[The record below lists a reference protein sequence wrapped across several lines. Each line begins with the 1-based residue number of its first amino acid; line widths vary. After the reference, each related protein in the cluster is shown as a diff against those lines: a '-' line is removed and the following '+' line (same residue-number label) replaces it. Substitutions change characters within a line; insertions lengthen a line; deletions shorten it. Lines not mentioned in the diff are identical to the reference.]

1 MTSTATSRG
10 TIIKVPDSTPGLV
23 IVNGTQK
30 SFTLERVW
38 RAPVAPAANMTV
50 DVELNDRGDVAGII
64 AVDSQQLAKEKFDKL
79 GGLAEKH
86 GKEAAEIAKQGV
98 GALATRMGMSALIAT
113 VVLWVAWFFLPAV
126 KLDFF
131 LLNRS
136 FSFWEYLAMSMN
148 NPQSPT
154 GSRGILG
161 LLGVLCLVA
170 PVARPFIQHAKAK
183 YLNAAPLAFILVA
196 PLLVY
201 WRLAGGIGPAGEPQ
215 TLAELQRGVQREAAK
230 AMLDSLSISWF
241 GALVLVIP
249 AAFLAMKAFKK
260 DAQA

>member
-1 MTSTATSRG
+1 MTSIATSRG

-23 IVNGTQK
+23 IVNGAQK
-30 SFTLERVW
+30 SFTLEGVW
-38 RAPVAPAANMTV
+38 RSPVAPAANMTV
-50 DVELNDRGDVAGII
+50 DVELNDTGGVTAIS
-64 AVDSQQLAKEKFDKL
+64 AVDSQQLAKETFDKL
-79 GGLAEKH
+79 GGIAQQH

-126 KLDFF
+126 NLDFF

-136 FSFWEYLAMSMN
+136 FTFWEYLAMSLN

-154 GSRGILG
+154 GSRGLLG
-161 LLGVLCLVA
+161 LLGMLCVVA

-183 YLNAAPLAFILVA
+183 YLNAAPLAFIVVA
-196 PLLVY
+196 PFLIY
-201 WRLAGGIGPAGEPQ
+201 WRLAGGLGPAGEPQ

-241 GALVLVIP
+241 GALVLIIP
-249 AAFLAMKAFKK
+249 AVYLAYLGLKKAT
-260 DAQA
+260 

>member
-23 IVNGTQK
+23 IVNGAQK
-30 SFTLERVW
+30 SFTLEGVW
-38 RAPVAPAANMTV
+38 RSPVAPAPNMTV
-50 DVELNDRGDVAGII
+50 DVELNDSGAVAGIS
-64 AVDSQQLAKEKFDKL
+64 AVDPQQLTKEKLDRL
-79 GGLAEKH
+79 GGIAQQQ

-98 GALATRMGMSALIAT
+98 GALAARMGMSALVAT

-126 KLDFF
+126 DLDFF

-136 FSFWEYLAMSMN
+136 FTFWEYLAMSLN

-154 GSRGILG
+154 GSRGLLG
-161 LLGVLCLVA
+161 LLGMLCIVA

-183 YLNAAPLAFILVA
+183 YLNAAPLAFIVVA
-196 PLLVY
+196 PFLVY
-201 WRLAGGIGPAGEPQ
+201 WRLAGGLGPAGEPQ

-230 AMLDSLSISWF
+230 AMLDSLSVSWF
-241 GALVLVIP
+241 GAIVLIIP
-249 AAFLAMKAFKK
+249 AVYLAYLGLKK
-260 DAQA
+260 TT

>member
-23 IVNGTQK
+23 IVNGAQK
-30 SFTLERVW
+30 PFTLEGVW
-38 RAPVAPAANMTV
+38 RAPMAPAANMTV
-50 DVELNDRGDVAGII
+50 NVELNDSGAVAGIT
-64 AVDSQQLAKEKFDKL
+64 AVDSQQLAKEQFDKL

-86 GKEAAEIAKQGV
+86 GKEAAEIARQGV
-98 GALATRMGMSALIAT
+98 GALATRMGMPTLIAT
-113 VVLWVAWFFLPAV
+113 VVLWIAWFFLPAV
-126 KLDFF
+126 KLEFF

-136 FSFWEYLAMSMN
+136 FTFWEYLAMSVT

-154 GSRGILG
+154 GSRGLLG
-161 LLGVLCLVA
+161 LLGMLCIVA

-183 YLNAAPLAFILVA
+183 FLNAAPLAFIVVA

-201 WRLAGGIGPAGEPQ
+201 WRIAGGIGPIGEPE

-230 AMLDSLSISWF
+230 AMLDSLSPSWF
-241 GALVLVIP
+241 GAIVLVLSAVY
-249 AAFLAMKAFKK
+249 LASKAFKRE
-260 DAQA
+260 A

>member
-1 MTSTATSRG
+1 MT
-10 TIIKVPDSTPGLV
+10 
-23 IVNGTQK
+23 
-30 SFTLERVW
+30 
-38 RAPVAPAANMTV
+38 
-50 DVELNDRGDVAGII
+50 
-64 AVDSQQLAKEKFDKL
+64 AVDPQQLAKERLDKL

-98 GALATRMGMSALIAT
+98 GALATRMGTSALIAT
-113 VVLWVAWFFLPAV
+113 VVIWVAWFFLPAV
-126 KLDFF
+126 NLDFF

-136 FSFWEYLAMSMN
+136 FTFWEYLAMSMN

-154 GSRGILG
+154 GSRGLLG
-161 LLGVLCLVA
+161 LLGMLCIVA

-183 YLNAAPLAFILVA
+183 YMNAAPLAFIVVA

-201 WRLAGGIGPAGEPQ
+201 WRLAGGIGGPSGEPE

-249 AAFLAMKAFKK
+249 AVFLAMKAFKE
-260 DAQA
+260 DS

>member
-23 IVNGTQK
+23 IVNGAQK
-30 SFTLERVW
+30 SFTLEGVW

-50 DVELNDRGDVAGII
+50 DVELNASGAVAGIT
-64 AVDSQQLAKEKFDKL
+64 AVDSQQLAKEKFEQL

-98 GALATRMGMSALIAT
+98 GALATRMGMSALVAT

-126 KLDFF
+126 NLDFF

-136 FSFWEYLAMSMN
+136 FTFWEYLAMSLN

-161 LLGVLCLVA
+161 LLGLLCIVA
-170 PVARPFIQHAKAK
+170 PVARPFVQHAKAK

-196 PLLVY
+196 PLMIY
-201 WRLAGGIGPAGEPQ
+201 WRLAGGIGGSSAEPQ
-215 TLAELQRGVQREAAK
+215 TLAELQAGVQREAAK

-241 GALVLVIP
+241 GAIVLVIP

-260 DAQA
+260 DA